1 MRLIH
6 HRSADPAGLF
16 INGLRTR
23 TTLLNSSVND
33 LHSHLGRLHNK
44 KRPVIRLLIL
54 ATALA
59 CLLLDASSA
68 WLVWSNRKAQIR
80 QSEIATSNVARMVST
95 QVESAMK
102 ATNMAL
108 EDLTE
113 RVERDG
119 TGNDALDRLRSHMTG
134 LAKTVPELHG
144 LFVYGADG
152 AWLATSLNRPIKG
165 NNSDREYFKHHRDNP
180 SHDAYVSRPIKSRST
195 GAWIIP
201 VSRRVNASD
210 GTFAGVALVTLR
222 INFFERIYD
231 ELDIGRTGA
240 VLLARSDGTVVYRR
254 PYDEKLIG
262 TDLSRGAIYQALRDR
277 GAGSSFLVAKVDNIE
292 RLYSYRHVDAFP
304 FYVAVGL
311 TKDELLTHWRQS
323 SMLIGVAALLINI
336 LFLTLA
342 KKMIRQIMIR
352 DRLDEKLQDYSEQ
365 LRQHNLGLQIIAHT
379 DKLTKLANRHR
390 FDDLLEQEFRRA
402 RRGHT
407 PLSLILM
414 DLDFFKQFN
423 DHYGHPTGDACLRSA
438 AQVLSTLIVRAGD
451 LAARFGGEEFVVL
464 LPNTDHKGA
473 MAVAERIRKAV
484 EDLRLPHCNSPAGVV
499 TASLGVATMVD
510 RASFNSVGDLVER
523 ADKCLYAAKRDGRNR
538 VSGDHEK
545 LPTSS

>member
-1 MRLIH
+1 M
-6 HRSADPAGLF
+6 
-16 INGLRTR
+16 
-23 TTLLNSSVND
+23 NSSVND
-33 LHSHLGRLHNK
+33 LHSHVGRLHNK
-44 KRPVIRLLIL
+44 KRPVVRLVIL

-119 TGNDALDRLRSHMTG
+119 TSDGALKRLRSHMTG

-144 LFVYGADG
+144 MFVYGADG

-165 NNSDREYFKHHRDNP
+165 NNSDREYFKHHRENP
-180 SHDAYVSRPIKSRST
+180 SHDVYISRPIKSRST

-201 VSRRVNASD
+201 VSKRVDAPD
-210 GTFAGVALVTLR
+210 RTFAGVALVTLR

-240 VLLARSDGTVVYRR
+240 VLLALSDGTVVYRR

-262 TDLSRGAIYQALRDR
+262 TDLSKGAIYKALHDR

-311 TKDELLTHWRQS
+311 TKDELLAHWRRS
-323 SMLIGVAALLINI
+323 SMLIGLAALLINVF
-336 LFLTLA
+336 FLTFARKL
-342 KKMIRQIMIR
+342 IRQILIR

-365 LRQHNLGLQIIAHT
+365 LRQHNLGLQIVAHT
-379 DKLTKLANRHR
+379 DKLTQLANRHR
-390 FDDLLEQEFRRA
+390 FDDLLDQEFRRA
-402 RRGHT
+402 QRGYT
-407 PLSLILM
+407 PLSLILL

-423 DHYGHPTGDACLRSA
+423 DHYGHPAGDACLRDT
-438 AQVLSTLIVRAGD
+438 AQVLSRLIVRAGD

-473 MAVAERIRKAV
+473 MAVAERIRRAI
-484 EDLRLPHCNSPAGVV
+484 EGLRLPHCHSPTGVV
-499 TASLGVATMVD
+499 TASLGVATMTE
-510 RASFNSVGDLVER
+510 RAGFTAVGDLVEQ
-523 ADKCLYAAKRDGRNR
+523 ADKRLYASKRDGRNR
-538 VSGDHEK
+538 VSGDEH
-545 LPTSS
+545 LL

>member
-1 MRLIH
+1 M
-6 HRSADPAGLF
+6 
-16 INGLRTR
+16 
-23 TTLLNSSVND
+23 NSSVND
-33 LHSHLGRLHNK
+33 LHSHVGRLHNK
-44 KRPVIRLLIL
+44 KRPVVRFVIL

-59 CLLLDASSA
+59 CLLLDISSA
-68 WLVWSNRKAQIR
+68 WLIWSNRKAQIH

-119 TGNDALDRLRSHMTG
+119 TGLAALERLRSHMTE

-144 LFVYGADG
+144 SFVYGPDG
-152 AWLATSLNRPIKG
+152 TWLATSLSRPIKG
-165 NNSDREYFKHHRDNP
+165 NNSDREYFEHHRTVP
-180 SHDAYVSRPIKSRST
+180 SRNVYISRPIKSRST

-201 VSRRVNASD
+201 VSRRIDAPD

-231 ELDIGRTGA
+231 ELNIGRNGA
-240 VLLARSDGTVVYRR
+240 VLLALSDGTVVYRR

-262 TDLSRGAIYQALRDR
+262 TDLSRGAIYNALRTR
-277 GAGSSFLVAKVDNIE
+277 GAGSSFLIAKVDNIE
-292 RLYSYRHVDAFP
+292 RLYSYRNVDAFP

-311 TKDELLTHWRQS
+311 TKYELLAHWRHS
-323 SMLIGVAALLINI
+323 SILIGLAALLINA
-336 LFLTLA
+336 LFVIFAMKL
-342 KKMIRQIMIR
+342 IRQIMIR

-365 LRQHNLGLQIIAHT
+365 LRQHNRGLQIIAHT
-379 DKLTKLANRHR
+379 DKLTELANRHR
-390 FDDLLEQEFRRA
+390 FDDLLEQEFKRA
-402 RRGHT
+402 QRGHT

-423 DHYGHPTGDACLRSA
+423 DYYGHPAGDACLRNT

-464 LPNTDHKGA
+464 LPNTNHKGA
-473 MAVAERIRKAV
+473 MAVAERIRKAI
-484 EDLRLPHCNSPAGVV
+484 ESLGLPHCHSPAGVV
-499 TASLGVATMVD
+499 TASLGVATMTE
-510 RASFNSVGDLVER
+510 RASFTTVSHLVEQ
-523 ADKCLYAAKRDGRNR
+523 ADKHLYTSKRDGRNR
-538 VSGDHEK
+538 VSGDEGM
-545 LPTSS
+545 P